1 MAKYPASI
9 FNDVIGPVMRGP
21 SSSHVAAAHR
31 IGSIVRQS
39 LPGSPVRAVVDFD
52 VSGSLAATHKGHGT
66 DFGFAGGLMGIP
78 LTDPRVAD
86 ACGIAARSGMDLRFR
101 ILDYG
106 ATHPSHYRIEAQDDR
121 GVLRCWDAVSIGG
134 GMMEMLRLDGR
145 AVSVTGDFFE
155 VLAFVADESARGRV
169 RSMLGGEIAS
179 EDGPLVQ
186 VRLANPPSEDALAA
200 VRSFPGTGDVIMLT
214 PVLPTRTALNCRVPF
229 TTAEGLL
236 RYARAHSLSLSACA
250 LAYESARG
258 GMPEAA
264 VREKIVELVGV
275 MREGVRRGL
284 QGTAYKDRIL
294 GPQASGY
301 VDRSRQGALAPLGAL
316 DTVIP
321 YVTALMETKSAM
333 EVIVAAPTVGACGCL
348 PGTILGFADAAGLGE
363 EAVIRGMLAAG
374 AVGVLI
380 AEGATFSAEIAGCQA
395 ECGAGSSMAAAGVV
409 EMLGG
414 GVETCLDAAA
424 IAMQNITGLACDPV
438 ADRTE
443 VPCLG
448 KNVLGGANALASANM
463 ALAGYDK
470 VIPLDETIGAM
481 ARAGAL
487 MPPQLRCTLGGLG
500 DTPTAHNLYRRL
512 NREDEKGGTP
522 HADV

>member
-31 IGSIVRQS
+31 IGDIVRQS
-39 LPGSPVRAVVDFD
+39 LPGRPVRAVVDFD

-66 DFGFAGGLMGIP
+66 DFGFAAGFSGIP
-78 LTDPRVAD
+78 LTDPQVAE
-86 ACGIAARSGMDLRFR
+86 ACEIAARNGVDIRFR

-106 ATHPSHYRIEAQDDR
+106 ATHPSHYRIEAEDDR
-121 GVLRCWDAVSIGG
+121 GTLRRWDAVSTGG
-134 GMMEMLRLDGR
+134 GMIEMLRLNGHP
-145 AVSVTGDFFE
+145 VSITGDSYE
-155 VLAFVADESARGRV
+155 VLAFVADDSAPARV
-169 RSMLGGEIAS
+169 AAILGGEAAT
-179 EDGPLVQ
+179 ERGPLVQ
-186 VRLANPPSEDALAA
+186 VRLANPPSEDALTA
-200 VRSFPGTGDVIMLT
+200 VRSLPGAGDVIVLT
-214 PVLPTRTALNCRVPF
+214 PVLPTRTAPNCRVPF
-229 TTAEGLL
+229 KTAEGLL
-236 RYARAHSLSLSACA
+236 RYAHARSLSLSACA

-258 GMPEAA
+258 GMTEAT
-264 VREKIVELVGV
+264 VHEKMAELVRV
-275 MREGVRRGL
+275 MRDGIKRGL
-284 QGTAYKDRIL
+284 RGTAWADRIL
-294 GPQASGY
+294 GPQALGY
-301 VDRSRQGALAPLGAL
+301 VKTNRQGRLAPLGAL

-321 YVTALMETKSAM
+321 YITALMEAKSAM

-348 PGTILGFADAAGLGE
+348 PGTILGIAVAAGLAE
-363 EAVIRGMLAAG
+363 HDMIRGMLAAS

-395 ECGAGSSMAAAGVV
+395 ECGAGSSMAAAGVA

-414 GVETCLDAAA
+414 GVDTCLDAAA

-448 KNVLGGANALASANM
+448 KNVLGGVNALASANM

-470 VIPLDETIGAM
+470 VIPLDETIAAM
-481 ARAGAL
+481 ARTGAM

-500 DTPTAHNLYRRL
+500 DTPTAHNLCQRL
-512 NREDEKGGTP
+512 NRQDEKGGAP
-522 HADV
+522 HADL

>member
-31 IGSIVRQS
+31 IGSLVRQS
-39 LPGSPVRAVVDFD
+39 LTGSPVRVIVDFD
-52 VSGSLAATHKGHGT
+52 VRGSLAATHKGHGT
-66 DFGFAGGLMGIP
+66 DFGFAGGLLGIP
-78 LTDPRVAD
+78 LTDPHVAD
-86 ACGIAARSGMDLRFR
+86 ACGIAARAGVDIRFR

-106 ATHPSHYRIEAQDDR
+106 AAHPSHYRIEAQDDR
-121 GVLRCWDAVSIGG
+121 GTLRRWDAVSTGG
-134 GMMEMLRLDGR
+134 GMMEMLRLDGF
-145 AVSVTGDFFE
+145 AVSITGDFYE
-155 VLAFVADESARGRV
+155 VLAFVSDESARGRV
-169 RSMLGGEIAS
+169 RSMLGGEIVS
-179 EDGPLVQ
+179 EDGPLLQ
-186 VRLANPPSEDALAA
+186 VRLESPPDSGALEA
-200 VRSFPGTGDVIMLT
+200 VRCFPGAGDVIVLE
-214 PVLPTRTALNCRVPF
+214 PVLPTRSSLACRVPF
-229 TTAEGLL
+229 TTARGLA
-236 RYARAHSLSLSACA
+236 RYATENGRSLSGCA

-258 GMPEAA
+258 GMPEEAMRGKMA
-264 VREKIVELVGV
+264 ELVGI

-284 QGTAYKDRIL
+284 QGTVHADRIL

-301 VDRSRQGALAPLGAL
+301 VRSSRQGALAPLGAL

-321 YVTALMETKSAM
+321 YITALMEAKSAM

-395 ECGAGSSMAAAGVV
+395 ECGAGSSMAAAGVA

-448 KNVLGGANALASANM
+448 KNIMGGSNALASANM
-463 ALAGYDK
+463 AMAGYDK

-500 DTPTAHNLYRRL
+500 DTPTAHNLCKQL
-512 NREDEKGGTP
+512 NREVEKGGAP

>member
-31 IGSIVRQS
+31 IGDIVRQS

-52 VSGSLAATHKGHGT
+52 ISGSLAATHKGHGT

-78 LTDPRVAD
+78 LTDPQVAD
-86 ACGIAARSGMDLRFR
+86 ACCIAARSGVDIRFR

-106 ATHPSHYRIEAQDDR
+106 AEHPSYYRIEAQDDR
-121 GVLRCWDAVSIGG
+121 GTLRGWDAVSTGG
-134 GMMEMLRLDGR
+134 GMMEMLRLDGC
-145 AVSVTGDFFE
+145 AVSVTGDFHE
-155 VLAFVADESARGRV
+155 VLAFVSDDSARGRV
-169 RSMLGGEIAS
+169 KSMLGGETAS
-179 EDGPLVQ
+179 VDGPLLQ
-186 VRLANPPSEDALAA
+186 VRLEGPPDADALEA
-200 VRSFPGTGDVIMLT
+200 VRNLPGAGDVFVVE
-214 PVLPTRTALNCRVPF
+214 PVLPTRSSLDCRVPF
-229 TTAEGLL
+229 STARGLA
-236 RYARAHSLSLSACA
+236 RYALETGRSLSGCA

-258 GMPEAA
+258 GIPEAS
-264 VREKIVELVGV
+264 VREKMAELIGV

-284 QGTAYKDRIL
+284 QGTAYEDRIL
-294 GPQASGY
+294 GPQALDY
-301 VDRSRQGALAPLGAL
+301 VERSRQGALAPLGAL

-395 ECGAGSSMAAAGVV
+395 ECGAGSSMAAAGVA

-463 ALAGYDK
+463 AMAGFDK

-500 DTPTAHNLYRRL
+500 DTPTAHHLCRRL
-512 NREDEKGGTP
+512 NREDEKGGAL